1 MFCGSVHGSYPL
13 PSIYFLERL
22 LLFCLGLT
30 SFLQGLHLRKTPP
43 PATKTKTN
51 VKENPQ
57 PQAQIPTKANDSVQ
71 ASFLD
76 LIDRLFNFR
85 TICSQRTMPTILIK
99 LPEKEEIP

>member
-1 MFCGSVHGSYPL
+1 MFCGSYPL
-13 PSIYFLERL
+13 PSIYFLEGL

-30 SFLQGLHLRKTPP
+30 SFFQGLHLRKTPP

-57 PQAQIPTKANDSVQ
+57 PQAQIPAKANDSVQ

-76 LIDRLFNFR
+76 LIDRLFNSR
-85 TICSQRTMPTILIK
+85 TVCSQRTMPTILIK